1 MERFSDRVL
10 PELVRSF
17 LKPAL
22 CIVLVGLA
30 TLFVFGPL
38 GAVAGDALAAVYETL
53 YRASPVAAGM
63 LLGALMQPMVIFG
76 FHWSFVLIA
85 MNNISVLGSDTVLA
99 FMGPP
104 AFAQAG
110 AALAVCLKSRDRNFR
125 SICIS
130 AVLSACFGITEPA
143 MFGVNL
149 PRKKPMIAV
158 CAGGAIGGALAG
170 ISGASAKAFAFPGLA
185 TLPLFL
191 GDGFGLY
198 IVSCM
203 AGFLVAFLLAFGFQ
217 YDSGG

>member
-1 MERFSDRVL
+1 
-10 PELVRSF
+10 
-17 LKPAL
+17 
-22 CIVLVGLA
+22 
-30 TLFVFGPL
+30 
-38 GAVAGDALAAVYETL
+38 
-53 YRASPVAAGM
+53 
-63 LLGALMQPMVIFG
+63 
-76 FHWSFVLIA
+76 
-85 MNNISVLGSDTVLA
+85 
-99 FMGPP
+99 
-104 AFAQAG
+104 
-110 AALAVCLKSRDRNFR
+110 
-125 SICIS
+125 
-130 AVLSACFGITEPA
+130 